1 MTGSTDFPPDSLAQ
15 SLAYA
20 PRDLAFG
27 TSGRRGLVADLTQLE
42 VYLNARAEL
51 DYLLTLPRA
60 AGGIVAGDAFY
71 LAHDLRP
78 SSIARVPVANGRGG
92 LAQAIHR
99 AVSDAGLR
107 TVNLGAIPT
116 PALAAYALAR
126 GAGSMMVTGSH
137 IPFDRN
143 GYKTNTAIGEL
154 MKTDEAPIAARVA
167 AWRDALMRQPASAS
181 AFDAQGMLRE
191 TGQQLP
197 AVEPAGAREYRQRYV
212 DFFGETALVGL
223 RVLVYQHSAVGRDLL
238 VEALEALGANV
249 TATGRS
255 ETFVP
260 IDTEAIDEAT
270 LDGLQA
276 LAEEQSRAGHR
287 FDALVS
293 TDGDSDRPLVV
304 GLEYGAGGRVSAR
317 FFGGDLVGM
326 VVAESLEADAVVVPI
341 SCNDAITRGRLAP
354 VLEPRTRIGSPY
366 VIAGMLEA
374 RGRGCQRVC
383 GWEANGGFLTATDL
397 RRDSHLL
404 RALPTRDAFLPLFSV
419 LAQMKSRGLRMA
431 ELFEALP
438 RRYSRAGLLRNFP
451 RARSLR
457 ILEACAEGT
466 EPSPPLESFFSHD
479 FGFDALVGRDYT
491 DGLRL
496 QFSNGDVAHL
506 RPSGNAEELRLYSVA
521 DSQARA
527 DEIIRLGLAE
537 PDGILHRLARAFG

>member
-1 MTGSTDFPPDSLAQ
+1 MPAPTDFPPDSLARH
-15 SLAYA
+15 LEFV
-20 PRDLAFG
+20 PRALAFG

-42 VYLNARAEL
+42 IYLNARAEL
-51 DYLLTLPRA
+51 DYLLSLLPA
-60 AGGIVAGDAFY
+60 QGGISRGSDFY

-78 SSIARVPVANGRGG
+78 SSTHRVPVAGGRGG
-92 LAQAIHR
+92 ILEAIHR
-99 AVSDAGLR
+99 AVTDAGLQA
-107 TVNLGAIPT
+107 VNLGAIPT

-154 MKTDEAPIAARVA
+154 MKADEAPINARVA
-167 AWRDALMRQPASAS
+167 EWRQQLLGQAAADS
-181 AFDAQGMLRE
+181 AFDVQGMLRGPE
-191 TGQQLP
+191 QTLP
-197 AVEPAGAREYRQRYV
+197 AAEASGAREYRQRYV
-212 DFFGETALVGL
+212 DFFGAEALAGL

-238 VEALEALGANV
+238 VETLEALGAQV

-260 IDTEAIDEAT
+260 IDTEAVDEAT
-270 LDGLQA
+270 LTALQA
-276 LAEEQSRAGHR
+276 LAEVESRAGRR

-293 TDGDSDRPLVV
+293 TDGDSDRPLLV
-304 GLEYGAGGRVSAR
+304 GLDYAPDGRVTAR

-326 VVAESLEADAVVVPI
+326 LVAESLAPDAVVVPI
-341 SCNDAITRGRLAP
+341 SCNDAITLGKLAS
-354 VLEPRTRIGSPY
+354 VLEPRTRIGSPH

-374 RGRGCQRVC
+374 RSRGCARVC

-397 RRDSHLL
+397 HRGARVL

-419 LAQMKSRGLRMA
+419 LEQMKTRGMRMA

-438 RRYSRAGLLRNFP
+438 RRYSRAGLLREFP
-451 RARSLR
+451 RARSYK
-457 ILEACAEGT
+457 ILEACGEGCV
-466 EPSPPLESFFSHD
+466 PSPPLESFFSNACG
-479 FGFDALVGRDYT
+479 FGALVGRNYT

-496 QFSNGDVAHL
+496 QFSNGDVAHI
-506 RPSGNAEELRLYSVA
+506 RPSGNAEELRLYAVA

-537 PDGILHRLARAFG
+537 PDGILHRLAEAFG